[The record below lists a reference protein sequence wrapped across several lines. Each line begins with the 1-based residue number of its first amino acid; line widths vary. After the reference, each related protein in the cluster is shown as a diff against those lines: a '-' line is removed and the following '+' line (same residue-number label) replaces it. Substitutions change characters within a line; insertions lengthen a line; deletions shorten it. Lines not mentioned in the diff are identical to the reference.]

1 MATPLSLIAL
11 PWGFQMDQVDDVRA
25 KTSDVAD
32 SKERRAMW
40 AAGAAGC
47 AVGAVLLACSSRVIV
62 SGLDSPYLLMICV
75 VGAVPGLAGL
85 GLLFASQQVLRGK
98 TAGIGRAA
106 VLLFAVG
113 VLVTLGCVA
122 AISYGPWI
130 ARIVMAGL
138 AGATIATAFLLRA
151 AHRALPAGR

>member
-1 MATPLSLIAL
+1 M
-11 PWGFQMDQVDDVRA
+11 R
-25 KTSDVAD
+25 TSNIAD
-32 SKERRAMW
+32 SEVRRAMW

-47 AVGAVLLACSSRVIV
+47 ALGAVLLACSSRVIV

-106 VLLFAVG
+106 VMLFAVG
-113 VLVTLGCVA
+113 VLVTFGCVA

-138 AGATIATAFLLRA
+138 AGATIAATVLLRA
-151 AHRALPAGR
+151 AHRALPTGR

>member
-1 MATPLSLIAL
+1 M
-11 PWGFQMDQVDDVRA
+11 GQVDDLR
-25 KTSDVAD
+25 TSNVAD
-32 SKERRAMW
+32 SAVRRAMW

-47 AVGAVLLACSSRVIV
+47 VLAAVLLACSLRVIV

-85 GLLFASQQVLRGK
+85 GLLFAFQQVLRGK
-98 TAGIGRAA
+98 IAGIGGAA
-106 VLLFAVG
+106 VMLFAVG

-122 AISYGPWI
+122 AINYGPWI

-138 AGATIATAFLLRA
+138 AGATIATAFLLRV